1 MIEHSQNDTYPEVYL
16 EALENCKALAVNLL
30 QKALTGEDVKRCWD
44 CSSWVGRCLI
54 GRFNVIARS
63 EACSDFSSKQK
74 NGEGNAEKTAQ

>member
-1 MIEHSQNDTYPEVYL
+1 MIEHSQNDTYPEGYL

-44 CSSWVGRCLI
+44 CSSWVGRCLK

-74 NGEGNAEKTAQ
+74 NGDIDARTTTQ